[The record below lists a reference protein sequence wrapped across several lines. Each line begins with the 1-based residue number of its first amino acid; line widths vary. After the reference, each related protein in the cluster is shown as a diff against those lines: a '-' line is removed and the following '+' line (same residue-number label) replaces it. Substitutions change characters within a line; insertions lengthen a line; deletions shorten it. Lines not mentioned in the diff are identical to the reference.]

1 MRPTSVDDDG
11 ASPYSN
17 DEGDDVEDSANV
29 EKNDLEEDL
38 NQAGEASYTPGLQKV
53 FFSLRAQ
60 NFILKN
66 RSGYSQNSL
75 HFLWFLTNFNSNSA

>member
-66 RSGYSQNSL
+66 RSGYKL
-75 HFLWFLTNFNSNSA
+75 KFAPFLVDFDQFQ